1 MSEDFED
8 TLIEGYKTWR
18 NNINIGIPPL
28 INFLIKSGVVVV
40 YVILIGILLFS
51 FAGLS
56 GITEKAPYILSGLN
70 PNLLLETMKG
80 IVWVILIS
88 IPIILLLS
96 LLIDSFFTA
105 GAIGMAKEATEK
117 GVTKLDDMMSYGK
130 RKFISL
136 FLVKIILFAIIY
148 IIPLFPI
155 IGLSGLFGLLN
166 MINISLFF
174 MFILIGIFLLYI
186 SILNII
192 LSPVQYALIVSD
204 LGTIDGIR
212 EGYRFFLKNKLS
224 VVLIIISVGAISTVF
239 NTIVGTI
246 ASFFNVI
253 PYIGAFI
260 RLAIVFLSLLIS
272 SFLIEGVSI
281 TLWTRFYMKRI

>member
-56 GITEKAPYILSGLN
+56 GITEKTPYILSDL
-70 PNLLLETMKG
+70 NLLLETMKG

-148 IIPLFPI
+148 IIPLFLI

-224 VVLIIISVGAISTVF
+224 VVLIIISVGAISTIF

>member
-70 PNLLLETMKG
+70 LNLLLETMKG

-148 IIPLFPI
+148 IIPLFLI

-174 MFILIGIFLLYI
+174 MFIFIGIFLLYI

-204 LGTIDGIR
+204 LGAIDGIR

-224 VVLIIISVGAISTVF
+224 VVLIIISVGAIYTVF

-260 RLAIVFLSLLIS
+260 RLAIVFLSIPVS
-272 SFLIEGVSI
+272 SFLIEGFSI

>member
-56 GITEKAPYILSGLN
+56 GITEKTPYMLSDL
-70 PNLLLETMKG
+70 NLLLETMKG

>member
-56 GITEKAPYILSGLN
+56 GITEKIPYILSDL
-70 PNLLLETMKG
+70 NLLLETMKG

-148 IIPLFPI
+148 IIPLFLI

-224 VVLIIISVGAISTVF
+224 VVLIIISVGAISTIF

>member
-56 GITEKAPYILSGLN
+56 GITEKTPYILSDL
-70 PNLLLETMKG
+70 NLLLETMKG

-148 IIPLFPI
+148 IIPLFLI

-224 VVLIIISVGAISTVF
+224 VVLIIISVGAISTIF

-281 TLWTRFYMKRI
+281 TLWTRF